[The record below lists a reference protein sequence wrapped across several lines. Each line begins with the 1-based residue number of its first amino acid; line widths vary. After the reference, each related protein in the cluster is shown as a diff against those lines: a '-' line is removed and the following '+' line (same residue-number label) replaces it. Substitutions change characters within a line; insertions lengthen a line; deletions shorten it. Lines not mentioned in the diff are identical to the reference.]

1 MIFNILTCWRW
12 PCNNRL
18 KTNTTTM
25 NTLNQKTALITGGNS
40 GIGYATAKLFKE
52 KGATVIITGRN
63 ATAIS
68 NAATELGVTGY
79 ASDQGDLQAIDQ
91 LAAAVKTDFGSI
103 DIIFLNAGIA
113 KFAPFTQS
121 TEAHFDEILNINLK
135 GVFFTLQKLLPLLSD
150 GGSVIFNTSVNA
162 TVGMP
167 NSGVY
172 TASKAALIGLSRVL
186 ATELSVR
193 KIRVNCISP
202 GPVETPVY
210 QKLGLNPEEIAG
222 FSQVLSDK
230 ILLKRFAQA
239 EEIAQL
245 AAFLASD
252 DSSFIT
258 GTEMVIDGGLI
269 VNPVVH

>member
-1 MIFNILTCWRW
+1 
-12 PCNNRL
+12 
-18 KTNTTTM
+18 M
-25 NTLNQKTALITGGNS
+25 NTLNHKKALITGGNS

-52 KGATVIITGRN
+52 RGAEVFITGRN
-63 ATAIS
+63 ADAIKE
-68 NAATELGVTGY
+68 AATNLGITGY
-79 ASDQGDLQAIDQ
+79 TADQANLSSIDKLATAVQAGP
-91 LAAAVKTDFGSI
+91 GSI

-113 KFAPFTQS
+113 KFAPFEQS
-121 TEAHFDEILNINLK
+121 TEEHFDETININLK
-135 GVFFTLQKLLPLLSD
+135 GVFFTLQKLLPLLNN

-167 NSGVY
+167 NAGVY

-186 ATELSVR
+186 ATELSSR

-210 QKLGLNPEEIAG
+210 QKLGLNTEEIAG
-222 FSQVLSDK
+222 FSKILSDK
-230 ILLKRFAQA
+230 ILLKRFAQS
-239 EEIAQL
+239 EEVAQL
-245 AAFLASD
+245 AAFLACD
-252 DSSFIT
+252 DASFIT

>member
-1 MIFNILTCWRW
+1 
-12 PCNNRL
+12 
-18 KTNTTTM
+18 M
-25 NTLNQKTALITGGNS
+25 NTLNQKTAIITGGNS
-40 GIGYATAKLFKE
+40 GIGYATAKLFKA
-52 KGATVIITGRN
+52 KDATVIITGRN
-63 ATAIS
+63 ASAIKE
-68 NAATELGVTGY
+68 AASELKVTGY
-79 ASDQGDLQAIDQ
+79 TSDQGDLQAIDK
-91 LAAAVKTDFGSI
+91 LAADIKTDFGTI
-103 DIIFLNAGIA
+103 DIVFLNAGIA
-113 KFAPFTQS
+113 NFAPFELS
-121 TEAHFDEILNINLK
+121 TETHFDDIININLK
-135 GVFFTLQKLLPLLSD
+135 GVFFTLQKLLPLLND
-150 GGSVIFNTSVNA
+150 GGSVIFNTSINA

-210 QKLGLNPEEIAG
+210 QKLGLNTEEIAG
-222 FSQVLSDK
+222 FSKVLSDK

-245 AAFLASD
+245 AAFLGSD

-258 GTEMVIDGGLI
+258 GTEIVIDGGLI
-269 VNPVVH
+269 VNPVVQ